1 VNKTASEAV
10 SAMGTRAIA
19 GIATFVLACGH
30 AGAATA
36 AGATQFKLGTF
47 EKQGHRFVG
56 VVVRDSVVVDLA
68 AANGGSPR
76 DMKELIA
83 RYDQGLREKIGE
95 LVAAEAQGGG
105 SKAHVHALKDLKVL
119 PPIMYPTTMLN
130 TAVNYVEHG
139 KEMAGVPSI
148 GGAAGNEP
156 GMALPG
162 TRSAPGIW
170 ERRDDDR
177 RWNPYMFLKAPSAV
191 VADGESVRLP
201 VGRAQIDWEC
211 ELAVVIGKTA
221 ARVSSAAA
229 SSYIFG
235 YTIEN
240 DVSDRGGRGD
250 SRSGSDWL
258 IGKSHDTFAPLG
270 PFIVPREFVADPRNI
285 GIRFTLNGATMQQ
298 GSTAAM
304 IHDVFEQVQYASNI
318 LTLHPGD
325 VIATGTPPG
334 VGSGRKPPI
343 FLKAGDKMAC
353 TYDGVGTLR
362 NDVSN

>member
-1 VNKTASEAV
+1 
-10 SAMGTRAIA
+10 MGTRTIA
-19 GIATFVLACGH
+19 AIATFVLACSQA
-30 AGAATA
+30 AGAAA

-47 EKQGHRFVG
+47 EQDGRRFVG
-56 VVVRDSVVVDLA
+56 VVVRDSVVVDLP

-83 RYDQGLREKIGE
+83 QYDQGLRQKIVE
-95 LVAAEAQGGG
+95 LVAAEAQG
-105 SKAHVHALKDLKVL
+105 SKAHVHVLQDLKVL
-119 PPIMYPTTMLN
+119 PPIMYPMTMLN

-139 KEMAGVPSI
+139 KEMAQVPAVA
-148 GGAAGNEP
+148 GAAGNEP
-156 GMALPG
+156 GTALPG

-191 VADGESVRLP
+191 IADGESVRLP
-201 VGRAQIDWEC
+201 VGRTQIDWEC

-221 ARVSSAAA
+221 ARVGSGAAA
-229 SSYIFG
+229 SYIFG
-235 YTIEN
+235 YTLEN

-270 PFIVPREFVADPRNI
+270 PFIVPKEFVADPRNL
-285 GIRFTLNGATMQQ
+285 GIRFTLNGETMQQ

-304 IHDVFEQVQYASNI
+304 IHDVFEQVQYASHI
-318 LTLHPGD
+318 LTLHAGD

-353 TYDGVGTLR
+353 TYEGVGTLR
-362 NDVSN
+362 NDVTN

>member
-1 VNKTASEAV
+1 
-10 SAMGTRAIA
+10 MGTRIFVAIA
-19 GIATFVLACGH
+19 TLALGCTQL
-30 AGAATA
+30 GAAVA
-36 AGATQFKLGTF
+36 AGVAPFKLGTF
-47 EKQGHRFVG
+47 QKDARQFVG
-56 VVVRDSVVVDLA
+56 VVVRDSVVIDLS
-68 AANGGSPR
+68 AANGGPR
-76 DMKELIA
+76 DMKELIVQ
-83 RYDQGLREKIGE
+83 YDRGLRQKIVE
-95 LVAAEAQGGG
+95 SIAAETQSGG

-139 KEMAGVPSI
+139 KEMANVPSI
-148 GGAAGNEP
+148 GGPAGSQP

-162 TRSAPGIW
+162 TQSAPGIW
-170 ERRDDDR
+170 ERRENDP

-191 VADGESVRLP
+191 VADGELVRLP
-201 VGRAQIDWEC
+201 VGRTQIDWEC

-221 ARVSSAAA
+221 ARVSSANAA
-229 SSYIFG
+229 DSIFG

-258 IGKSHDTFAPLG
+258 IGKSHDTFAPMG
-270 PFIVPREFVADPRNI
+270 PFIVPKEFVADPRNI
-285 GIRFTLNGATMQQ
+285 AIRFTLNGETMQQ

-318 LTLHPGD
+318 MTLHAGD
-325 VIATGTPPG
+325 VLATGTPPG

-353 TYDGVGTLR
+353 TYEGVGTLR